1 MWRRAAAERRTMEM
15 NGKTVTKLS
24 SSPAAIMVS
33 KVLRFLPAAG
43 KAGVLS
49 ARYAS
54 LARRLNLTF
63 TRL

>member
-1 MWRRAAAERRTMEM
+1 MEM

-43 KAGVLS
+43 KAGVLQRATPVWRAGS
-49 ARYAS
+49 
-54 LARRLNLTF
+54 T
-63 TRL
+63 